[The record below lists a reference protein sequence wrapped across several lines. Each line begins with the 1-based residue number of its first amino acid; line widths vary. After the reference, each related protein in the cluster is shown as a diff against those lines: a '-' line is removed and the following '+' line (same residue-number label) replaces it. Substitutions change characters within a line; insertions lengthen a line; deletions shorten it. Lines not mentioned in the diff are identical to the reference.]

1 MLRLFAI
8 IDKPPF
14 DDTFII
20 GKSQI
25 NVYLTVTRMTD
36 HGRHSHVL
44 AKVVITILAAAI
56 LAAAI
61 FAVAILATT
70 ILTMAILTMAILAMG
85 VNRRGS

>member
-8 IDKPPF
+8 INKPPS

-36 HGRHSHVL
+36 HGRHSHDVL
-44 AKVVITILAAAI
+44 AMVVMIAI

-61 FAVAILATT
+61 FVVAILATT
-70 ILTMAILTMAILAMG
+70 ILAMAILAMG
-85 VNRRGS
+85 GA